1 MYLVRCQTHKPF
13 SHSAAPKLILELLSV
28 RRRCCSQGAEQQLQD
43 HTERTG
49 QTVRWWSCSIRCSE
63 SIWLL
68 TLEGVRRVSHGS
80 RSGAPSRRKAA
91 AERGG
96 QVSVENCCFFL
107 APLTDLSKVRSRAAR
122 QPSQRPQW
130 AAAADGRCRPYGLIS
145 PPLYP
150 SFTRGIGRPR

>member
-1 MYLVRCQTHKPF
+1 MKP
-13 SHSAAPKLILELLSV
+13 
-28 RRRCCSQGAEQQLQD
+28 RRCSWSTSTTAALRSCKVLGSIQQQLQD

-107 APLTDLSKVRSRAAR
+107 APLTDLSEVRSRAAR

-145 PPLYP
+145 PPLYLARRSPCSP
-150 SFTRGIGRPR
+150 SKYTPNKYAQC